1 MLIESPIKRVIQL
14 APDITS
20 IHIGAANITALGI
33 AALSVALA
41 DCKKKVAVFGMF
53 ADMAVLTEAKENKWV
68 TYFHPGMHAKFFI
81 LKLRKGPYKVIMGSS
96 NIGFSKNLEIDIE
109 MSFNKVP
116 KDIKSFL
123 SDAMVNR
130 VW

>member
-20 IHIGAANITALGI
+20 IHIGAANITAMGL

-53 ADMAVLTEAKENKWV
+53 ADMEVVEAAKENRWV
-68 TYFHPGMHAKFFI
+68 TYLHPGMHAKFFVVKI
-81 LKLRKGPYKVIMGSS
+81 RKGPYKVIMGSS

-109 MSFNKVP
+109 MTFNKVP
-116 KDIKSFL
+116 KDIKAFL
-123 SDAMVNR
+123 SEAMVNR